1 MSMKTKRRWS
11 NVALADFNDS
21 SPELDGAEKAITQAS
36 RLAPR
41 DPYAQWLAGKISYAR
56 QDYQGALQHLT

>member
-1 MSMKTKRRWS
+1 M
-11 NVALADFNDS
+11 ALADFNDS